1 MTSRV
6 TLLIQT
12 LEYWIGQDHLYT
24 DEELKSMKNQIRT
37 LKEELAIIDNKL
49 SKGFK

>member
-1 MTSRV
+1 MASRGKQLIK
-6 TLLIQT
+6 LLEGLVAQ
-12 LEYWIGQDHLYT
+12 EHLYT
-24 DEELKSMKNQIRT
+24 DEELKSMKSQIRV